1 MTPARRVSADFL
13 AGFRACCLPHG
24 MILLL
29 PAIQYGLNYFASL
42 AAVLFGLLAWHT
54 RMRAQPLPTVLVVLA
69 FSLSLLWAT
78 IYLPDAPNLLREF
91 RLGAGL
97 LLLFWLLAGTPRY
110 DLDHFDG
117 RWPLLIMGCL
127 TFFVI
132 AQALAAKKGI
142 ALYMPKSIF
151 INSGDI
157 SLASSWVEHAK
168 EHGYDWVIRPS
179 AGFSEPSY
187 LGGVSVVLNFICLH
201 TLKGRKQWA
210 ATGLALVACAV
221 SQTFYGLL
229 SNLIIT
235 GAFHHRRIDKVAV
248 VIVGMLTLLLL
259 ALPIFA
265 AEPGRLQNILSGND
279 VSAGLRITQP
289 FELLGYLLAHAPFG
303 VPLTIA
309 PGYFQQQGLI
319 EAFEDGPFHNG
330 SLNLFFAYGWLGF
343 PLIVMLLRTAGGGIC
358 ALFVVLLMAQNGAPL
373 DFDKIIMFTLAI
385 QIARHHAH
393 KVQASRVQTAAWSF
407 NEVTRE

>member
-1 MTPARRVSADFL
+1 MRWVRDVLDDFL
-13 AGFRACCLPHG
+13 ACPLAHG
-24 MILLL
+24 VILLL

-42 AAVLFGLLAWHT
+42 AAVLFVLVAWNT
-54 RMRAQPLPTVLVVLA
+54 RMRVLPVPTVLVVLA
-69 FSLSLLWAT
+69 FSASLLWAT
-78 IYLPDAPNLLREF
+78 VFLPDTPNLLREL
-91 RLGAGL
+91 RLAAGL
-97 LLLFWLLAGTPRY
+97 LLLFWLLGGTPRY
-110 DLDHFDG
+110 DLSRFNG
-117 RWPLLIMGCL
+117 MWPLAVMAGLAL
-127 TFFVI
+127 FAI

-142 ALYMPKSIF
+142 ALYMPKSVF

-157 SLASSWVEHAK
+157 SLASSWVEQAK

-201 TLKGRKQWA
+201 TLKGRKQWL

-221 SQTFYGLL
+221 SQTFYGLI
-229 SNLIIT
+229 SNLLIT
-235 GAFHHRRIDKVAV
+235 GVFHHRRIDKVAV
-248 VIVGMLTLLLL
+248 VSLGMLTLLIL

-265 AEPGRLQNILSGND
+265 AEPGRLEKILSGDD

-289 FELLGYLLAHAPFG
+289 FELIGYLLAHDPFG

-309 PGYFQQQGLI
+309 SDYFQQHGLI

-330 SLNLFFAYGWLGF
+330 SLNLFFSYGWLGF
-343 PLIVMLLRTAGGGIC
+343 PLLAMLLRVTGSGLC
-358 ALFVVLLMAQNGAPL
+358 ALFMVLLMAQNGAPL

-385 QIARHHAH
+385 QIARHAH
-393 KVQASRVQTAAWSF
+393 QMSPRPLASPF
-407 NEVTRE
+407 